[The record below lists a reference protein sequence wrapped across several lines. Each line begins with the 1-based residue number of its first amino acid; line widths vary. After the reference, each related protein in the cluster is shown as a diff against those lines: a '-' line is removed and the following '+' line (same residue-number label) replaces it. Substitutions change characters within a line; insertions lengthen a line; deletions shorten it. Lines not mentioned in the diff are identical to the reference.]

1 MTLNQTPSAERIH
14 IGIFGKRNAGKSSL
28 INALAGQPVSIV
40 SDFKGTTT
48 DPVKKAMELLPL
60 GPVVLTDTPGL
71 DDTGELGTL
80 RIEKTQQIL
89 NTTDIALLVIDG
101 QLGITEE
108 DTRILQQIRQKQI
121 PFVIAVNKMD
131 LTIAS
136 PVLPDEIS
144 REQILYVS
152 AAAGTHIHEL
162 KELIAKQLGQTP
174 KTRKIVGDLIHP
186 GDFVVLVIPIDKA
199 APKGRLILPQQQT
212 IRDILDHGATAI
224 AREEFFE
231 KLSETVNTLKLR
243 GSWGQ
248 LGNTS
253 SNYNSFWDWYPFY
266 QQQAISSA
274 SSNWLINGEKQNTSS
289 LPSIVN
295 ATMTWETV
303 ETWDFGFDF
312 GAFNNRLTGTFD
324 WYSRTTKDMIGPAP
338 ILGSVLGTN
347 APKTNNCDMRTSG
360 WELEIGWRDQINDF
374 KYGVRFNLSDNRS
387 KILTYPYD
395 GEFSNQSIGGYYNG
409 KYLNEIWGYESVG
422 LASSKVEMDN
432 WLTTNKPNWGSN
444 WGAGDVMY
452 KDLNGDG
459 IVSSGA
465 NTLDDHGDL
474 KRIGNATPRYRIG
487 LNLDA
492 AYKGFDFSIFFQ
504 GVLKRDWFFGAGDA
518 YFWGAQGNMWQSA
531 CFEDHLDYWTENN
544 TGAYYPKPYFGGIQK
559 NQQTQTRYLQ
569 SAAYLRCKNI
579 QLGYTLP
586 KSLLSPAGISNC
598 RIYLSCDNL
607 FTITS
612 LSDIFDPEAFG
623 GYGDEGWGS
632 GKTYPLQRTV
642 SVGVNLSF

>member
-1 MTLNQTPSAERIH
+1 MKGWNIYAEGALRLTNNKTTQNKIPIYNYNVANEPMLRDSGYGTVTYVYDNRYKQNYYAVNVYTDYSH
-14 IGIFGKRNAGKSSL
+14 SFGKHNGKVLLGLNYERYNQDNMWAS
-28 INALAGQPVSIV
+28 
-40 SDFKGTTT
+40 GT
-48 DPVKKAMELLPL
+48 
-60 GPVVLTDTPGL
+60 
-71 DDTGELGTL
+71 
-80 RIEKTQQIL
+80 
-89 NTTDIALLVIDG
+89 
-101 QLGITEE
+101 
-108 DTRILQQIRQKQI
+108 
-121 PFVIAVNKMD
+121 D
-131 LTIAS
+131 LTTEDKPFLS
-136 PVLPDEIS
+136 
-144 REQILYVS
+144 
-152 AAAGTHIHEL
+152 
-162 KELIAKQLGQTP
+162 QTQSN
-174 KTRKIVGDLIHP
+174 KKNGD
-186 GDFVVLVIPIDKA
+186 GYWN
-199 APKGRLILPQQQT
+199 R
-212 IRDILDHGATAI
+212 ATAGYFGRFNYDYDGKYLAEFNIRYDGSSRFLADKRWAWFPSVSLGWNI

-504 GVLKRDWFFGAGDA
+504 GVLKRDWFFGAVMHTFGERKEICGKA
-518 YFWGAQGNMWQSA
+518 PALKIIWTIGRKTILVHIIRNLILAVFRKISRHRRVICKVPPISVARISSWGILCRNLCCHRPESV
-531 CFEDHLDYWTENN
+531 
-544 TGAYYPKPYFGGIQK
+544 I
-559 NQQTQTRYLQ
+559 
-569 SAAYLRCKNI
+569 AAFICHAIIY
-579 QLGYTLP
+579 
-586 KSLLSPAGISNC
+586 SLSLVCP
-598 RIYLSCDNL
+598 IYLIPKLSEDMVTKDGAVVKLIRCNVL
-607 FTITS
+607 F
-612 LSDIFDPEAFG
+612 L
-623 GYGDEGWGS
+623 W
-632 GKTYPLQRTV
+632 V
-642 SVGVNLSF
+642 